1 MNIIKKLP
9 AKKKLLISAAAL
21 ILVLALVLMLL
32 PRREAMPQS
41 SVNVVKELITG
52 TAETGSITETFV
64 SGGTIASVGAR
75 FSRRLRKT
83 HRLGREQRRL
93 RGGRR
98 PPRNRG

>member
-32 PRREAMPQS
+32 PRRKAMPQS

-64 SGGTIASVGAR
+64 SGGTIAAVGAR
-75 FSRRLRKT
+75 PVSLAGSVKLT
-83 HRLGREQRRL
+83 GW
-93 RGGRR
+93 
-98 PPRNRG
+98 P